1 MGGDKA
7 AAEFLKSVN
16 PSAAWPRLTI
26 PSFNYYPR
34 VRLDNSMSPYGRRLE
49 PVLKKIGQPYILQVQ
64 GNLNDLR
71 SPSKDSADL
80 VNEIILFLR
89 RTRPTSH

>member
-1 MGGDKA
+1 
-7 AAEFLKSVN
+7 
-16 PSAAWPRLTI
+16 
-26 PSFNYYPR
+26 
-34 VRLDNSMSPYGRRLE
+34 MSPYGRRLE